1 MNNITKPTFISL
13 EIDKPTPRKFLIK
26 HIVYSLTWIMGI
38 LILVFRGDLYLS
50 ITLSE
55 SYEWVMRIIPYIY
68 LVLVIT
74 LMLFS
79 KWYYSLCLLFY
90 PTLLIFWFIPKI
102 VLKKGKIY
110 LLSSYV
116 NLIVNRIKRFKSTII
131 HILITLFSVLL
142 LFLTDS
148 NVVRII
154 SMIYFSFF
162 YLKVVFKYIKKSLQ
176 PIQLFGINVEKAI
189 DEVIKNPETSHSLLK
204 SIEESKS
211 DEKLDEEEKK
221 VKRIIRLLKANTII
235 EYLAANLSGYK
246 GKRAF
251 IISWICQ
258 LLVFMLITVTYF
270 TFINF
275 ELYIID
281 NESFKIMVEPSLF
294 NFFYYTIK
302 TLVFSNIESILP
314 ISIIAKIIE
323 ILSFFNVSVFAFIII
338 ASIILSLKQD
348 RIDNNIKKAHDVCVV
363 QNGYIAE
370 YIRQNYQMDIQSLLT
385 ETGIIKSSVENIK
398 KIIEKIL

>member
-1 MNNITKPTFISL
+1 
-13 EIDKPTPRKFLIK
+13 
-26 HIVYSLTWIMGI
+26 
-38 LILVFRGDLYLS
+38 
-50 ITLSE
+50 
-55 SYEWVMRIIPYIY
+55 
-68 LVLVIT
+68 
-74 LMLFS
+74 
-79 KWYYSLCLLFY
+79 
-90 PTLLIFWFIPKI
+90 
-102 VLKKGKIY
+102 
-110 LLSSYV
+110 
-116 NLIVNRIKRFKSTII
+116 
-131 HILITLFSVLL
+131 
-142 LFLTDS
+142 
-148 NVVRII
+148 
-154 SMIYFSFF
+154 MIYFSFF

-251 IISWICQ
+251 IISWIYQ